1 MVTADSS
8 IVLVGCGR
16 MGLALWRMWRD
27 ANRHITVVEHD
38 EARRTE
44 LAHYQAMTLLPAM
57 PHTIDAAVT
66 VMAIK
71 PQQMTAWLHEYGMRL
86 SSSVLVSIAA
96 GISLSSLSPYGC
108 AAVRAMP
115 HLPLT
120 VRRGITA
127 LCGDDRIGKS
137 QRAMIDQ
144 LFGMGGHTLWLDNDD
159 DMDRATAVSGSGPA
173 YVCYFMEQWIEAA
186 RNLGFSSDE
195 AYRLVEQTMMG
206 TLMLLKEEHEP
217 SLESLRA
224 LRASVTSPQGT
235 TAAAMGVLQK
245 HDSVMG
251 EALAAAYRRAQ
262 ELKQAQ

>member
-8 IVLVGCGR
+8 ILLVGCGR
-16 MGLALWRMWRD
+16 MGLPLWRMWRD
-27 ANRHITVVEHD
+27 ANRKIIVVEHD
-38 EARRTE
+38 EARRAA
-44 LAHYQAMTLLPAM
+44 LARHQDMTVLPAM
-57 PHTIDAAVT
+57 PQTIDAAVT
-66 VMAIK
+66 VLAIK
-71 PQQMTAWLHEYGMRL
+71 PQQMTAWLQEYGTRL

-127 LCGDDRIGKS
+127 LCHDARIS
-137 QRAMIDQ
+137 QSHRAMIDQ
-144 LFGMGGHTLWLDNDD
+144 LFGMGGLTLWLDGDD

-206 TLMLLKEEHEP
+206 TLMLIREEHEP
-217 SLESLRA
+217 SLASLRDV
-224 LRASVTSPQGT
+224 RQSVTSPQGT
-235 TAAAMGVLQK
+235 TAAAMSVLQD

-251 EALAAAYRRAQ
+251 DALAAAYRRAQ

>member
-1 MVTADSS
+1 MVTADCS
-8 IVLVGCGR
+8 ILLVGCGR
-16 MGLALWRMWRD
+16 MGLPLWRMWRD
-27 ANRHITVVEHD
+27 ACKKITVVEHD
-38 EARRTE
+38 DARRSA
-44 LAHYQAMTLLPAM
+44 LAHHQDMTLLSAM
-57 PHTIDAAVT
+57 PHAIDAAVT
-66 VMAIK
+66 VVAIK
-71 PQQMTAWLHEYGMRL
+71 PQQMMAWLDEYGTRL

-120 VRRGITA
+120 VRQGITA
-127 LCGDDRIGKS
+127 LCSDDRIDKP

-144 LFGMGGHTLWLDNDD
+144 LFGMGGLTLWLDGDD

-195 AYRLVEQTMMG
+195 AYRLVEQTVMG
-206 TLMLLKEEHEP
+206 TLMLLRGEHEP

-224 LRASVTSPQGT
+224 MRESVTSPQGT
-235 TAAAMGVLQK
+235 TAAAMGILQD
-245 HDSVMG
+245 HDSVMRD
-251 EALAAAYRRAQ
+251 ALAAAYRRAQ